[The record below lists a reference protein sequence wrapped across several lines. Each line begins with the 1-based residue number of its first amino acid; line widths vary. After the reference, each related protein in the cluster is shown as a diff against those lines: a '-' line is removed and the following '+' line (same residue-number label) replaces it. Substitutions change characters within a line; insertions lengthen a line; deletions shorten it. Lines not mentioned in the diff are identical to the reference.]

1 MFGWKTLTDIFSPQR
16 RRERREIIFLI
27 PKPRVQPIRS
37 HKYWLMNA
45 ACYLY
50 DTCRRQIAFLLST
63 ISVES
68 KKKNK
73 LCDLCASAVSTKI
86 RIQLNAATTQAA

>member
-1 MFGWKTLTDIFSPQR
+1 
-16 RRERREIIFLI
+16 
-27 PKPRVQPIRS
+27 
-37 HKYWLMNA
+37 MNA